1 MTTVL
6 GIETSCDETA
16 VAVVVDGKKILS
28 NILFSQIDL
37 HNRYGGVYPE
47 LACRK
52 HLQKILEMVDL
63 SLKEAQVK
71 SDEIDLIAVSGEPG
85 LIGALLVGVSTAK
98 SLAYAW
104 KKPFVSV
111 NHVEAHLYAAMMEV
125 EEIPLPS
132 IGLVVSGGH
141 TLLLKIHALGEYEE
155 IGRTVDDA
163 VGEAFDKVGR
173 MLGLPYPG
181 GPEVEKLALSGDEN
195 RYPLTAGK
203 VKGHPLHF
211 SFSGIKTQVLYTIKG
226 QNGKGENPPLSSQDK
241 ADLAASFQK
250 AAANNLITTTLKA
263 ADNLGISSIFVGGGV
278 SNNQYLRNAFSKRL
292 SSHMKIHWPSKGL
305 SLDNAAMIAGLG
317 YHVYRK
323 KGESSPLSFSP
334 KPNSQ
339 FLSSIRNVAI
349 N

>member
-37 HNRYGGVYPE
+37 HNQYGGVYPE

-63 SLKEAQVK
+63 ALEKASVTSK
-71 SDEIDLIAVSGEPG
+71 EIDLIAVSGEPG
-85 LIGALLVGVSTAK
+85 LIGALLIGVTTAK
-98 SLAYAW
+98 TLAYAW

-111 NHVEAHLYAAMMEV
+111 NHVEAHLYAAMMELD
-125 EEIPLPS
+125 EIPLPS

-141 TLLLKIHALGEYEE
+141 TLLLKILSLGEYEE

-163 VGEAFDKVGR
+163 IGEAFDKVGR

-181 GPEVEKLALSGDEN
+181 GPEVEKLARLGDETK
-195 RYPLTAGK
+195 YPLTQGK
-203 VKGHPLHF
+203 VKTHPLHF

-226 QNGKGENPPLSSQDK
+226 QNGKGEPIPLSSQEK
-241 ADLAASFQK
+241 SDLAASFQK
-250 AAANNLITTTLKA
+250 TVVDNLITTTLKA
-263 ADNLGISSIFVGGGV
+263 ADQMNISSIFVGGGV
-278 SNNQYLRNAFSKRL
+278 SNNQYLRSAFSKKL
-292 SSHMKIHWPSKGL
+292 PSNMKIYWPSKGL

-317 YHVYRK
+317 YHVYK
-323 KGESSPLSFSP
+323 KKKASTPLSFSP
-334 KPNSQ
+334 KPVSDFMRKNPDTP
-339 FLSSIRNVAI
+339 
-349 N
+349 